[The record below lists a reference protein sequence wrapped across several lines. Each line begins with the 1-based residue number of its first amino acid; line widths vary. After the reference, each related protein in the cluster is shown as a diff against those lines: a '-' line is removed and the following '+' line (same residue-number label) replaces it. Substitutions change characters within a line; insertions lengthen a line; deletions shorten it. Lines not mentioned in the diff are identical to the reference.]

1 MARAKLSSN
10 NGNGMSITAPK
21 LSDVPRFEHIV
32 TREDQSFLWRRDD
45 YPWERNVW
53 NYHPEVEI
61 HLIRNAS
68 GIAFVGDHI
77 GEFGPGHL
85 AIVGGGLPHDWV
97 TTLNPGQ
104 RIEGRDVILQF
115 DAARILR
122 FRDQIPELAE
132 LDGFMHRIQRG
143 VAFTGQTAVGAGALL
158 ERIGELEGLQRL
170 IGFLELLQMMA
181 SAQDYVLLSSA
192 HFMPDQDGE
201 TLAMLQRSLIY
212 IGENFTNELP
222 LGEVAHY
229 MAMTESQFSRFFK
242 RNTGNTFTDYLTAMR
257 LHKSCSLLAEDQH
270 SITDICFMSGYTNI
284 SNFNRRFRERYG
296 MTPRD
301 YRNRSEERRRLEASR
316 QTELTVRH

>member
-1 MARAKLSSN
+1 
-10 NGNGMSITAPK
+10 MSTTVPK
-21 LSDVPRFEHIV
+21 QSDVPRFEHIV
-32 TREDQSFLWRRDD
+32 TREDESFLWRRDD

-61 HLIRNAS
+61 HLINDAS

-85 AIVGGGLPHDWV
+85 TVVGGGLPHDWV

-104 RIEGRDVILQF
+104 RIEGRDTILQF
-115 DAARILR
+115 DAGRILR

-132 LDGFMHRIQRG
+132 LDGFMQRIQRG
-143 VAFTGQTAVGAGALL
+143 VAFTGPTARNGAVLL
-158 ERIGELEGLQRL
+158 ARIGELTGLQRL
-170 IGFLELLQMMA
+170 VAFLELLQMMA

-201 TLAMLQRSLIY
+201 TLALLQRALIY
-212 IGENFTNELP
+212 ISENFTNELP
-222 LGEVAHY
+222 LGEVADF
-229 MAMTESQFSRFFK
+229 MDMTESGFSRFFK
-242 RNTGNTFTDYLTAMR
+242 KNTGNTFTDYLTAMR
-257 LHKSCSLLAEDQH
+257 LHKACSLLAEDQH
-270 SITDICFMSGYTNI
+270 SITDICFLAGYTNI

-301 YRNRSEERRRLEASR
+301 YRNRSEERRRLEGAR
-316 QTELTVRH
+316 QTELAVRH